1 MNIIFELRRDLL
13 KETQVIKDTF
23 PEAEVRQIRS
33 LSGSELMQVVIPA
46 TSAVITALASSA
58 VIKAW
63 IESKIIKVKI
73 HGIEYEGRP
82 ENLPEEVKKAIQEE
96 IKHDKGEKT
105 D

>member
-1 MNIIFELRRDLL
+1 MNIVFELRCDLL
-13 KETQVIKDTF
+13 QETQVIKDTF

-33 LSGSELMQVVIPA
+33 LSGIELCQVIIPA
-46 TSAVITALASSA
+46 VSAVATALASSA
-58 VIKAW
+58 AIKAW
-63 IESKIIKVKI
+63 IEGKVIKVKI

-96 IKHDKGEKT
+96 IKHDKEEKT

>member
-1 MNIIFELRRDLL
+1 MNIVFELRQDSLQ
-13 KETQVIKDTF
+13 KIQIIQETF
-23 PEAEVRQIRS
+23 PEADVIRIRS

-96 IKHDKGEKT
+96 IKHDKGEKSK
-105 D
+105 